1 MGFNMNTNRNLM
13 SSSSLDGED
22 VKNLEGEDLGNI
34 KDLMIDCDSG
44 RVVYAVLSYGG
55 VLGMGDKLFAVPMSA
70 LKLDTD
76 NECFILDVKKA
87 ELNDAP
93 GFDKSNWPD
102 MADRHWEKDIHQYYR
117 TQPYW
122 ER

>member
-1 MGFNMNTNRNLM
+1 MNTSQSCM
-13 SSSSLDGED
+13 SSSSLEGEE
-22 VKNLEGEDLGNI
+22 VKNRKNEDLGNI
-34 KDLMIDCDSG
+34 KDFMIDCDTG

-55 VLGMGDKLFAVPMSA
+55 VLGMGDKLFAVPMTA

-76 NECFILDVKKA
+76 SKCFRLEANKE
-87 ELNDAP
+87 ELKDAP

-102 MADRHWEKDIHQYYR
+102 MADRRWETDIHRYYK

-122 ER
+122 EI

>member
-1 MGFNMNTNRNLM
+1 MNTNRNLM

-22 VKNLEGEDLGNI
+22 VKNREGEDLGNI
-34 KDLMIDCDSG
+34 KDLVIDCDSG
-44 RVVYAVLSYGG
+44 KVVYAVLSYGG

-70 LKLDTD
+70 LQLDTD
-76 NECFILDVKKA
+76 NECFILDTKKE

-93 GFDKSNWPD
+93 GFDKSSWPD
-102 MADRHWEKDIHQYYR
+102 MADRRWETDIHRYYR

>member
-1 MGFNMNTNRNLM
+1 MNINGKLM

-22 VKNLEGEDLGNI
+22 VKSREGEDLGNI
-34 KDLMIDCDSG
+34 KDLVIDCDSG
-44 RVVYAVLSYGG
+44 RVAYAVLSYGG

-70 LKLDTD
+70 LQLDTN
-76 NECFILDVKKA
+76 NECFILDAKKN
-87 ELNDAP
+87 ELEDAP

-102 MADRHWEKDIHQYYR
+102 MADRRWETDIHHFYR